1 MRTLRLSVTLAA
13 LATVALTGC
22 GSSDVTRARLERSLP
37 PAFERLY
44 VQQAHLLGHKKITLA
59 NLHAKAQCDKG
70 GPDVADRGPGADWIC
85 QMTWHDPNLAPGT
98 LPGKFEVNAHSND
111 CYTAGGPSKVV
122 GSFTVTDT
130 HGHDVDN
137 PVFEF
142 DVCFDP
148 NSPNTPTGI
157 AVATP
162 AATATTAPPAALA
175 LPTGAIVA
183 AADGSINPTLTCS
196 DGDAGCAG
204 TLTAR
209 LGHRALGTATYAIAP
224 GRRATVH
231 FHIRGKPHGTLTL
244 TSNPA
249 IGTAPTVP
257 ARLTIRQG

>member
-1 MRTLRLSVTLAA
+1 MRTLCLSVILAA
-13 LATVALTGC
+13 VALAGC
-22 GSSDVTRARLERSLP
+22 GGSDVTRARLERSLP

-44 VQQAHLLGHKKITLA
+44 VQQAQLLGHKNITVA

-85 QMTWHDPNLAPGT
+85 QMMWHDPNLAPGT

-148 NSPNTPTGI
+148 HSSNRPTGI

-162 AATATTAPPAALA
+162 AAGPTAAPPAALT
-175 LPTGAIVA
+175 LPARAIA
-183 AADGSINPTLTCS
+183 PAPDGSLNPTLSCS
-196 DGDAGCAG
+196 EGDAGCAG
-204 TLTAR
+204 TLTAS
-209 LGHRALGTATYAIAP
+209 LGRRTLGSAAYAIAP
-224 GRRATVH
+224 GQRTTVH
-231 FHIRGKPHGTLTL
+231 FHTP
-244 TSNPA
+244 
-249 IGTAPTVP
+249 
-257 ARLTIRQG
+257 